1 MGASSV
7 TGVGQGSALKAG
19 QKGAKHATLGV
30 NNLIGPHVVAA
41 GRVTLSS
48 GAAVVHL
55 PLLPGAATDYIV
67 VTGNATTAPRKIFLY
82 AGANDIKVV
91 LTFSTDTV
99 LTITGTSASSDVVM
113 YAVVKIGI
121 A

>member
-7 TGVGQGSALKAG
+7 TGVGQGSALKTG

-55 PLLPGAATDYIV
+55 PLLPGVATDYIV
-67 VTGNATTAPRKIFLY
+67 TTGNATSLAVTET
-82 AGANDIKVV
+82 KVV

-99 LTITGTSASSDVVM
+99 LTFAGVSSDVIM
-113 YAVVKIGI
+113 YAVIKIGV

>member
-67 VTGNATTAPRKIFLY
+67 VTGNATTA
-82 AGANDIKVV
+82 GANDIKVV